1 MIELVHASQAS
12 ICVGLRREGNPDMLL
27 VKFVA
32 RRLVYSVFVLLGLSI
47 VIFLI
52 ARIMPGDPARM
63 AVGEKAPQWVVDRLR
78 EQMHL
83 NQSLPVQYYYWLR
96 DALRGDFGLSLVT
109 QRPVT
114 SDVIEFFPA
123 SLELVLCSGLLASFG
138 GIGLGVIS
146 ARHKD
151 TWIDNVVRVFSYAGV
166 VTPSFVFAILFV
178 LLFGWV
184 LHWFPVIGRLSDQ
197 TPAPPMIT
205 GLVTI
210 DSLLAGRLDAFVD
223 ALRHLVLPA
232 LSLAMGSIA
241 QESRI
246 TRSTMAD
253 NLSKDYIA
261 SARALGVP
269 ERIVMGRFLL
279 KPSLIPTVSILGLD
293 IASTFSIAFLVEL
306 IFNWP
311 GLARYGL
318 TSMLHKD
325 LNAISAVILVLGV
338 VFILVNIVV
347 DVVVAQLD
355 PRIRLNTTRSA

>member
-1 MIELVHASQAS
+1 MSLLKFI
-12 ICVGLRREGNPDMLL
+12 LRRLI
-27 VKFVA
+27 
-32 RRLVYSVFVLLGLSI
+32 YSVLVLLGLSM
-47 VIFLI
+47 VIFVI

-63 AVGEKAPQWVVDRLR
+63 AVGEMAPQWVVDRLR

-83 NQSLPVQYYYWLR
+83 NQSLPVQYYYWLL
-96 DALRGDFGLSLVT
+96 DAVRGDFGLSLVT

-114 SDVIEFFPA
+114 NDIKEFFPA
-123 SLELVLCSGLLASFG
+123 SLELVLCSGLLASIG

-151 TWIDNVVRVFSYAGV
+151 TWIDNAVRVFSYAGV
-166 VTPSFVFAILFV
+166 VTPSFVFAILFI
-178 LLFGWV
+178 LLFGWI

-197 TPAPPMIT
+197 TQAPPTIT
-205 GLVTI
+205 GLLTV

-223 ALRHLVLPA
+223 AVRHLVLPA
-232 LSLAMGSIA
+232 LALAMGPIA

-246 TRSTMAD
+246 TRSTMSD
-253 NLSKDYIA
+253 NLTKDYIA

-269 ERIVMGRFLL
+269 ERAVMGRFLL

-338 VFILVNIVV
+338 IFVVVNIVV
-347 DVVVAQLD
+347 DIIVAQLD
-355 PRIRLNTTRSA
+355 PRIQLNATRSA